1 MKLKSLVLAAA
12 LLPAFGSAFADD
24 YAIDLVGGPELWSA
38 HLGATHT
45 SGNFSDTFTFTNYT
59 AATGTAWGSLI
70 NNATSWSD
78 ISFSSVTLNGVNVA
92 TADLGQ
98 LSIAAIFGQEV
109 TGPLTLVVNGTVTGS
124 VASYGGEFSVATPV
138 PEPAT
143 YGMMIGGMGVLA
155 FLARRRKQQ

>member
-24 YAIDLVGGPELWSA
+24 YAIDLIGGPTEWSA
-38 HLGATHT
+38 VLGATHT
-45 SGNFSDTFTFTNYT
+45 TGDFSDTFTFTNYT
-59 AATGTAWGSLI
+59 AATGTVFASLI
-70 NNATSWSD
+70 NNANDWAQIDFT
-78 ISFSSVTLNGVNVA
+78 SVTLNGTAVS
-92 TADLGQ
+92 TADLGP
-98 LSIAAIFGQEV
+98 LSIAAIFGQDV

-143 YGMMIGGMGVLA
+143 YGMLIGGMGVMA